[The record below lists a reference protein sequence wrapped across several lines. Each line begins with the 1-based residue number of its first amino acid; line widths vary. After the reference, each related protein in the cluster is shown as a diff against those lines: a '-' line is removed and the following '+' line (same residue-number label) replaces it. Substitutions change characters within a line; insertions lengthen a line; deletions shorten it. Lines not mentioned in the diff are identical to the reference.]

1 VRWLSPL
8 LPILAD
14 RARCR
19 CFIRLS
25 ALR

>member
-14 RARCR
+14 WAPCR